1 MHGRHLAMRGS
12 RFGSC
17 RGRGEFLGMDTGAMG
32 RGAKVS
38 AALSVIGAV
47 AVSGVF
53 LFVFVPELWWLLTVY
68 GWVVFPAFGLLA
80 RGVSETSEERPR
92 RASESAPSTSFAAS
106 PERELLEALRRNGE
120 LTPAFAAMET
130 SLSVAEADEMLGG
143 LAKDGH
149 LEVRVKDGGVFYA
162 MWGSEP
168 R

>member
-1 MHGRHLAMRGS
+1 
-12 RFGSC
+12 
-17 RGRGEFLGMDTGAMG
+17 MDTDAMG

-38 AALSVIGAV
+38 AALSVIIPV

-53 LFVFVPELWWLLTVY
+53 LVAFVPDLWWLLTMY

-80 RGVSETSEERPR
+80 RGVSEVSKESPKRVSE
-92 RASESAPSTSFAAS
+92 ATPSTIS
-106 PERELLEALRRNGE
+106 PERDLLEALRRNGE
-120 LTPAFAAMET
+120 LTPARAAMET

>member
-80 RGVSETSEERPR
+80 KGVSEVSKERPKR
-92 RASESAPSTSFAAS
+92 VSEAAPSALY
-106 PERELLEALRRNGE
+106 PERELLEALRTHGE
-120 LTPAFAAMET
+120 LTPALAAMET
-130 SLSVAEADEMLGG
+130 LLSVAEADEMLGE